1 MKLVNFN
8 FKKISIERFKDQAES
23 IKFNTKI
30 DISSI
35 DTLKTDFIKVKDE
48 LIKVDFIYTV
58 LYEPDFAKLE
68 LAGTFILSVEP
79 KIAKEIL
86 KNWKEKQTSEEF
98 KVIIFNIILKKSN
111 IKALQL
117 EDELG
122 LPIHI
127 PLPSLNKQ
135 NKKDDEKEKQ

>member
-8 FKKISIERFKDQAES
+8 FTKISIERFKDKADS

-35 DTLKTDFIKVKDE
+35 ESLKSDILKIKDE
-48 LIKVDFIYTV
+48 LIKIDFLYTV
-58 LYEPDFAKLE
+58 LYEPDFAKIE
-68 LAGTFILSVEP
+68 IGGTIILSVEP

-86 KNWKEKQTSEEF
+86 KGWKDKQTSEEF
-98 KVIIFNIILKKSN
+98 RVAIFNVILKKSN

-122 LPIHI
+122 MPTHI
-127 PLPSLNKQ
+127 PLPSINPA
-135 NKKDDEKEKQ
+135 NKKSEEKESQ